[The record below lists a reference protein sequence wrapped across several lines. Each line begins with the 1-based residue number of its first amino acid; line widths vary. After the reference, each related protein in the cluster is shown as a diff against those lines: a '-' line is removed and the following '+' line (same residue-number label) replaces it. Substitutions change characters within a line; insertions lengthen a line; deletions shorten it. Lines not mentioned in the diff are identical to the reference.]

1 MLRKKSGINIKLLA
15 HREKEVFDCLVKG
28 MKTSEIATKFDLKPN
43 TISTIKKTIYR
54 KLNLNNPFDL
64 YQYAM
69 IQKLQNQ

>member
-43 TISTIKKTIYR
+43 TISTIKKIIYR